1 MNPPSRRP
9 LQRSRSD
16 RMVAGVCGG
25 IAAAVNLDPT
35 IVRLLAV
42 LIILSSMGTGLMLYF
57 ILALVMPLSADGSGS
72 LTATE
77 VDGTS
82 TELTFPGPSA
92 APIGAEPPAFT
103 PDEVQRWDLPGARNL
118 NESGER
124 TLTEGDRT

>member
-1 MNPPSRRP
+1 MCIRDS
-9 LQRSRSD
+9 
-16 RMVAGVCGG
+16 
-25 IAAAVNLDPT
+25 
-35 IVRLLAV
+35 LLAI

-118 NESGER
+118 NGVSYTHLADAGRSRCLSPSGASCSDTDYPPARRIE
-124 TLTEGDRT
+124 